1 MASEEQTLLS
11 PVKVNLNLKI
21 IGTREDG
28 YHDITTTFLSLKY
41 GDRISFKQTG
51 IEDKLICS
59 NSDLP
64 TDRQNLVLNALYYL
78 RKSRNDIPPLEINLY
93 KKIPP
98 GSGLGA
104 GSSNAAITLL
114 YANSLSS
121 KPVDFNELSHIGS
134 IIGSDVP
141 FFLKGGLAEAEGRG
155 EKIKFS
161 EKMIKKYFL
170 LLIPKDI
177 SISTKWA
184 YQSFDLTDKY
194 ERDRKEIFYYEKKLF
209 FNDFE
214 IVILKKY
221 NILRDYRKKLLY
233 HGADVALLS
242 GSGAAVFGI
251 FTHLEEAEKAKLSF
265 KEDDVNMVLTTPI
278 NTWDCWQNLKL

>member
-1 MASEEQTLLS
+1 MASEEQILLS

-28 YHDITTTFLSLKY
+28 FHDISTTFLSLKY
-41 GDRISFKQTG
+41 GDRISFKQTEV
-51 IEDKLICS
+51 EDKLICS

-78 RKSRNDIPPLEINLY
+78 RKRGNDIPPLEINLY
-93 KKIPP
+93 KEIPP

-121 KPVDFNELSHIGS
+121 RPVGFNELSSIGS
-134 IIGSDVP
+134 KIGSDVP
-141 FFLKGGLAEAEGRG
+141 FFIKGGLAEAEGRG
-155 EKIKFS
+155 EKINFS

-177 SISTKWA
+177 SINTKWA

-194 ERDRKEIFYYEKKLF
+194 ERDRKEIFYYEKKKY

-214 IVILKKY
+214 IVVFKRY
-221 NILRDYRKKLLY
+221 NILRSYRKKLLN

-242 GSGAAVFGI
+242 GSGAAVFGM

-265 KEDDVNMVLTTPI
+265 NEEDVTVVLTTSI
-278 NTWDCWQNLKL
+278 SSWNCWKNLKL

>member
-1 MASEEQTLLS
+1 MASEEQILLS

-21 IGTREDG
+21 VGTREDG
-28 YHDITTTFLSLKY
+28 FHDISTTFLSLKY
-41 GDRISFKQTG
+41 GDRISFKQTEV
-51 IEDKLICS
+51 EDKLICS

-93 KKIPP
+93 KEIPP

-121 KPVDFNELSHIGS
+121 RPVGFNELSSIGS
-134 IIGSDVP
+134 KIGSDVP

-155 EKIKFS
+155 EKINFS
-161 EKMIKKYFL
+161 GKMIKKYFL

-177 SISTKWA
+177 IINTKWA

-194 ERDRKEIFYYEKKLF
+194 ERDRKEIFYYEEKIF

-214 IVILKKY
+214 IVVFNKY
-221 NILRDYRKKLLY
+221 NILKKYRKKLL
-233 HGADVALLS
+233 HNGADVALLS
-242 GSGAAVFGI
+242 GSGAAVFGL
-251 FTHLEEAEKAKLSF
+251 FTHLEEAERAKLNF
-265 KEDDVNMVLTTPI
+265 KEDDVTVVLTTPI
-278 NTWDCWQNLKL
+278 NTWDCWQNLRL